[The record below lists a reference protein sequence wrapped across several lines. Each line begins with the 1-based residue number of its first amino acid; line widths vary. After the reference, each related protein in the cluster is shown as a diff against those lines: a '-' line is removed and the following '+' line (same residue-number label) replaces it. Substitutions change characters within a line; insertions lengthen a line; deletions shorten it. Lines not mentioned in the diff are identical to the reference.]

1 MSALLRGLRSAL
13 AACLLLP
20 ARLLAWLGIAPFV
33 VRFVAHVA
41 FVLAGG
47 EARRYEFK
55 LDRQSL
61 LMDLGGYKGHFV
73 LEVLKQHECRL
84 WVFEAM
90 PEYAAR
96 LTRRLGRIPGV
107 RIFPYGLAGADQS
120 ALLRV
125 DEDAS
130 SVFEGDSA
138 RSVRIKLRSIV
149 AFLNKARPRRID
161 VLKVNIEGGEY
172 ELLERLVESPWMKK
186 VGVLQV
192 QFHPFVPGAL
202 GRMKAIQAQLSKTHV
217 LQWGFPMVWE
227 QWAPKE
233 EA

>member
-1 MSALLRGLRSAL
+1 MSAILQALRSAL
-13 AACLLLP
+13 AMGLLLP
-20 ARLLAWLGIAPFV
+20 AQLLTWLGIAPYA

-47 EARRYEFK
+47 EAKRYAFS

-90 PEYAAR
+90 PEYSAR
-96 LTRRLGRIPGV
+96 LARRLGRFPGV
-107 RIFPYGLAGADQS
+107 RIFPYGLAGTDQT
-120 ALLRV
+120 AHLRV

-130 SVFEGDSA
+130 SVFETDSA

-149 AFLNKARPRRID
+149 GFLNTARPRHTPSATTTR
-161 VLKVNIEGGEY
+161 
-172 ELLERLVESPWMKK
+172 
-186 VGVLQV
+186 
-192 QFHPFVPGAL
+192 
-202 GRMKAIQAQLSKTHV
+202 
-217 LQWGFPMVWE
+217 FP
-227 QWAPKE
+227 
-233 EA
+233 